1 MVRSIKLKNIL
12 NNKYV
17 LYAVVFIALT
27 NVVGYISVGDY
38 DSLIFF
44 CVIGLLSSYFSKN
57 MIINLLVSI
66 LATNIAFTND
76 RVYEYKVREGL
87 KNKKETLTPKRKKK
101 EGLEDAGKKKKEKYT
116 QKNVPPSVPSPA
128 TESEEDEAVGKR
140 IDYASTMEKAYDNLS
155 KMLGPNGLNGLSAE
169 TKKLAAQQK
178 GLLENLNNMAPVIQ
192 TARKTLDSLGGNM
205 PNLENLQSIME
216 KFGTIVGGK
225 K

>member
-1 MVRSIKLKNIL
+1 MN
-12 NNKYV
+12 
-17 LYAVVFIALT
+17 
-27 NVVGYISVGDY
+27 
-38 DSLIFF
+38 
-44 CVIGLLSSYFSKN
+44 
-57 MIINLLVSI
+57 
-66 LATNIAFTND
+66 

-87 KNKKETLTPKRKKK
+87 KNKKKKERLTAKKKK
-101 EGLEDAGKKKKEKYT
+101 EGLESAGKKKKEKYT

-192 TARKTLDSLGGNM
+192 TARKNIGFVGRKYA
-205 PNLENLQSIME
+205 
-216 KFGTIVGGK
+216 KFREFARNYGKIWHNVGGK
-225 K
+225 NKPLI